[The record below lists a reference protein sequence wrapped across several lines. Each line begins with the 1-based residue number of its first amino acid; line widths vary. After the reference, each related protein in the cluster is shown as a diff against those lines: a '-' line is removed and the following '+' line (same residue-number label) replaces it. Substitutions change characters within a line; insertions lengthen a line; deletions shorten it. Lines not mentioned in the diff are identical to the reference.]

1 MKDRENIK
9 GPLHAATLDLHHY
22 VEQSVELGRA
32 VASGLATT
40 AQFVAWL
47 AKSAW
52 LFDMIERHI
61 PTPCQRSADFRRDI
75 ACIWSRPL
83 PPKPRAIELH
93 EVWLFDRTQ
102 AETELE
108 RRMTGTIYVC
118 CGAAFGSAVIAKAIN
133 THRPHLQTS
142 SLLMKDRQTELAY
155 LAQLRQRGDC
165 VVAARRTFRTVAD
178 ACEELQAWAAA
189 QPD

>member
-1 MKDRENIK
+1 MRLAENIR
-9 GPLHAATLDLHHY
+9 GPLHAGTLDLHHY
-22 VEQSVELGRA
+22 VETEVELGRA
-32 VASGLATT
+32 VASGRPTR

-52 LFDMIERHI
+52 MFDMIERYI
-61 PTPCQRSADFRRDI
+61 PTACQRSADLRRDI
-75 ACIWSRPL
+75 ACIWDRNL
-83 PPKPRAIELH
+83 PPKPQAIELH
-93 EVWLFDRTQ
+93 EVWLFDRSQ

-133 THRPHLQTS
+133 AHRPHLQTS

-165 VVAARRTFRTVAD
+165 IVAARRTFRTIAE